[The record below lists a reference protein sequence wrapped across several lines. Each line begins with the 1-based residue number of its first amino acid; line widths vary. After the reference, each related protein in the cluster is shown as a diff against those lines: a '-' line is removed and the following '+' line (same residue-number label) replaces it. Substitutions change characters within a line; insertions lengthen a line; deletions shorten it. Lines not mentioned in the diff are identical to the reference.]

1 MKNSRRA
8 THERATEGSWEIE
21 RRAPFRAP
29 KIVIDSDRISCYWE
43 SDPPSPRGSAMG
55 PPLKSTKKQKGL
67 VSFDPQVFLATVG
80 VARTITECPK
90 DYKIFSQGDPADAV
104 FYIQQ
109 GRVKLKVK
117 SKQGKEAV
125 IAILGVGDFLGE
137 ACLIGQTVCLATAT
151 AIATSFIL
159 RIEKSEMLRVL
170 HEERTFSD
178 FFVPYVLS
186 RNARIQEDLVDQL
199 FNSSE
204 QRLARTLLLLAN
216 VGKEGAPEPVVPEI
230 NQETLAGMVG
240 TTRSRVNFFMNKFK
254 KLGFID
260 YKDGL
265 RVHRSLLNIVLHD

>member
-1 MKNSRRA
+1 
-8 THERATEGSWEIE
+8 
-21 RRAPFRAP
+21 
-29 KIVIDSDRISCYWE
+29 
-43 SDPPSPRGSAMG
+43 MG
-55 PPLKSTKKQKGL
+55 PLPKTTKKHKGMG
-67 VSFDPQVFLATVG
+67 SFDPQVFLATVG
-80 VARTITECPK
+80 AARTITECPK

-109 GRVKLKVK
+109 GRVKLKVI

-137 ACLIGQTVCLATAT
+137 ACLIGQTVCLMTAT
-151 AIATSFIL
+151 VIVPSFIL

-170 HEERTFSD
+170 HEERRFSD
-178 FFVPYVLS
+178 FFVPYVLL
-186 RNARIQEDLVDQL
+186 RNVRTQEDLVDQL

-204 QRLARTLLLLAN
+204 QRLARTLLLLAHY
-216 VGKEGAPEPVVPEI
+216 GKEGAPESVVPEI

-265 RVHRSLLNIVLHD
+265 RVHRSLLNVVLHD

>member
-1 MKNSRRA
+1 MSSLPN
-8 THERATEGSWEIE
+8 
-21 RRAPFRAP
+21 
-29 KIVIDSDRISCYWE
+29 
-43 SDPPSPRGSAMG
+43 
-55 PPLKSTKKQKGL
+55 STKKQKGG
-67 VSFDPQVFLATVG
+67 VSFDPQSFLATVG
-80 VARTITECPK
+80 AARTITQSPK
-90 DYKIFSQGDPADAV
+90 DYKIFSQGDPAESV

-125 IAILGVGDFLGE
+125 IAILGGGEFLGE

-151 AIATSFIL
+151 TIVPSTIL
-159 RIEKSEMLRVL
+159 RIDKKEMQRVL
-170 HEERTFSD
+170 HEERMFSD
-178 FFVPYVLS
+178 LFIPYLLS
-186 RNARIQEDLVDQL
+186 RVVRTQEDLVDQL

-216 VGKEGAPEPVVPEI
+216 YGKEGTPETVVPEI

-240 TTRSRVNFFMNKFK
+240 TTRSRVSFFMNKFK
-254 KLGFID
+254 KLGLID

>member
-1 MKNSRRA
+1 
-8 THERATEGSWEIE
+8 
-21 RRAPFRAP
+21 
-29 KIVIDSDRISCYWE
+29 
-43 SDPPSPRGSAMG
+43 MG
-55 PPLKSTKKQKGL
+55 PLPKPTKKQKG
-67 VSFDPQVFLATVG
+67 VVMFDPQVFLATVG
-80 VARTITECPK
+80 AAKTITECPK
-90 DYKIFSQGDPADAV
+90 DYKIFSQGDPAEAV

-125 IAILGVGDFLGE
+125 IAIFGAGDFLGE
-137 ACLIGQTVCLATAT
+137 ACLIGHTVCLMTAT
-151 AIATSFIL
+151 VIAPSFIL

-170 HEERTFSD
+170 HEERRFSD

-186 RNARIQEDLVDQL
+186 RNVRTQEDLVDQL

-204 QRLARTLLLLAN
+204 QRLARTLLLLAHY
-216 VGKEGAPEPVVPEI
+216 GKEGAPESVVPEI

-265 RVHRSLLNIVLHD
+265 RVHRSLLNVVLHD

>member
-1 MKNSRRA
+1 MD
-8 THERATEGSWEIE
+8 
-21 RRAPFRAP
+21 PQP
-29 KIVIDSDRISCYWE
+29 K
-43 SDPPSPRGSAMG
+43 P
-55 PPLKSTKKQKGL
+55 TKKQKGV

-80 VARTITECPK
+80 AARTITECPK
-90 DYKIFSQGDPADAV
+90 DYKIFSQGDPAEAV

-137 ACLIGQTVCLATAT
+137 ACLIGQTVCLMTAT
-151 AIATSFIL
+151 VIVPSFIL

-170 HEERTFSD
+170 HEERRFSD

-186 RNARIQEDLVDQL
+186 RNVRTQEDLVDQL

-204 QRLARTLLLLAN
+204 QRLARTLLLLAHY
-216 VGKEGAPEPVVPEI
+216 GKEGAPESVVPEI

-265 RVHRSLLNIVLHD
+265 RVHRSLLNVVLHD

>member
-1 MKNSRRA
+1 MDA
-8 THERATEGSWEIE
+8 L
-21 RRAPFRAP
+21 P
-29 KIVIDSDRISCYWE
+29 K
-43 SDPPSPRGSAMG
+43 A
-55 PPLKSTKKQKGL
+55 TKKDKKGI
-67 VSFDPQVFLATVG
+67 SFDPQVFLATVG
-80 VARTITECPK
+80 LARTITECPK
-90 DYKIFSQGDPADAV
+90 DYKIFSQCDPADAV

-137 ACLIGQTVCLATAT
+137 ACLIGHTVCLATAT
-151 AIATSFIL
+151 AIAPSFIL

-170 HEERTFSD
+170 HEEPTFSD

-204 QRLARTLLLLAN
+204 QRLARTLLLLAHY
-216 VGKEGAPEPVVPEI
+216 GKEGSPETISTEI

-240 TTRSRVNFFMNKFK
+240 TTRSRVNFFMNKFR

-260 YKDGL
+260 YEDGL
-265 RVHRSLLNIVLHD
+265 RVHKSLLNIALHD

>member
-1 MKNSRRA
+1 
-8 THERATEGSWEIE
+8 
-21 RRAPFRAP
+21 
-29 KIVIDSDRISCYWE
+29 
-43 SDPPSPRGSAMG
+43 MG
-55 PPLKSTKKQKGL
+55 PLPKPTKKLKAL
-67 VSFDPQVFLATVG
+67 ASFDPQLFLATVG

-125 IAILGVGDFLGE
+125 IAILDAGDFLGE

-151 AIATSFIL
+151 AIAPSFIL
-159 RIEKSEMLRVL
+159 RIEKTEMVRVL

-178 FFVPYVLS
+178 LFVPYVLS
-186 RNARIQEDLVDQL
+186 RNVRTQEDLVDQL

-204 QRLARTLLLLAN
+204 QRLARTLLLLAHY
-216 VGKEGAPEPVVPEI
+216 GKEGTPEAVVPEI

-254 KLGFID
+254 KMGFID
-260 YKDGL
+260 YENGL
-265 RVHRSLLNIVLHD
+265 RVHRSLLNVALRD

>member
-1 MKNSRRA
+1 
-8 THERATEGSWEIE
+8 
-21 RRAPFRAP
+21 
-29 KIVIDSDRISCYWE
+29 
-43 SDPPSPRGSAMG
+43 MG
-55 PPLKSTKKQKGL
+55 PLPKTTKKQKGA
-67 VSFDPQVFLATVG
+67 VPFDPQVFLATVG

-125 IAILGVGDFLGE
+125 IAILGAGDFLGE

-151 AIATSFIL
+151 AIAPGFIL
-159 RIEKSEMLRVL
+159 RIEKNEMLRVL
-170 HEERTFSD
+170 HEERKFSD

-186 RNARIQEDLVDQL
+186 RNVRTQEDLVDQL

-204 QRLARTLLLLAN
+204 QRLARTLLLLAHY
-216 VGKEGAPEPVVPEI
+216 GKEGTPETVVPEI

-260 YKDGL
+260 YEDGL

>member
-1 MKNSRRA
+1 
-8 THERATEGSWEIE
+8 
-21 RRAPFRAP
+21 
-29 KIVIDSDRISCYWE
+29 
-43 SDPPSPRGSAMG
+43 MG
-55 PPLKSTKKQKGL
+55 PLPKATKKQKGA
-67 VSFDPQVFLATVG
+67 VSFDPQLFLATVG
-80 VARTITECPK
+80 AARTITECPK

-109 GRVKLKVK
+109 GRVKLKVI

-137 ACLIGQTVCLATAT
+137 ACLIGQTVCLMTAT
-151 AIATSFIL
+151 VIAPSFIL

-170 HEERTFSD
+170 HEERRFSD

-186 RNARIQEDLVDQL
+186 RNVRTQEDLVDQL

-204 QRLARTLLLLAN
+204 QRLARTLLLLAHY
-216 VGKEGAPEPVVPEI
+216 GKEGAPESVVPEI

-265 RVHRSLLNIVLHD
+265 RVHRSLLNVVLHD